1 MNRHQLSSV
10 DSRGRVVLKPARV
23 AVDGDASGAAPGG
36 PAGVGGSQATGVAL
50 SEHPEMNFFS
60 LRVGQR
66 LWLFVG
72 LFALLVVS
80 VVGIAGRW
88 LYLSDQE
95 AGQAIAVAQRKVELS
110 NAWLHLVEVNV
121 GREYAAALSTEPAV
135 HAAVLPL
142 NEANVEK
149 MKTDIKPQIAAL
161 ATTDAEKAMLQA
173 IDNKHHA
180 VRAAALE
187 IAEFKHRGDA
197 DGARAALETRFL
209 PAINIFLP
217 SVRDFI
223 ASQRANADA
232 VRERVLDDRRRIVGV
247 AGALIA
253 LVVAAAVAGTL
264 VLQRS
269 IHVPLLDAM
278 RVAETIATG
287 DLTQPVESA
296 RRDEF
301 GDLLRA
307 LARMQDALREVVGS
321 VRSGTEGIHGASRE
335 IAAASH
341 DLSRR
346 TEESAA
352 NLQQTAASMEQLT
365 GTVRQSADSARQAD
379 ERASAAAGVAAHGGA
394 LVQQVVTTMDAI
406 HRSSTRIAEIIGVI
420 DGIAFQT
427 NILAL
432 NAAVEAA
439 RAGESGRGFAVVAG
453 EVRALAQRS
462 AQAATEIKSLIGASV
477 ERVES
482 GSQLVADAGKTMHDI
497 VEQVGQVADLVG
509 QISASTAEQSDG
521 LAQVN
526 VAVAA
531 LDRMTQQNAALVEQ
545 SSAAATGLEEQSV
558 KLAELVARFRLQ
570 PA

>member
-1 MNRHQLSSV
+1 V
-10 DSRGRVVLKPARV
+10 AGPGLKGGPR
-23 AVDGDASGAAPGG
+23 AVEAPCSGAAP
-36 PAGVGGSQATGVAL
+36 AGGSRGTSTERIRGDPSVAYRKAL
-50 SEHPEMNFFS
+50 HMKLNS

-72 LFALLVVS
+72 TFALLVIA

-88 LYLSDQE
+88 LYVSEQE
-95 AGQAIAVAQRKVELS
+95 AEQSISVATRKVELS

-121 GREYAAALSTEPAV
+121 GREYAAAVSTEPAV
-135 HAAVLPL
+135 HAAILPL

-149 MKTDIKPQIAAL
+149 MKTDIKPQINAL
-161 ATTDAEKAMLQA
+161 ATSEAEREMLKA
-173 IDNKHHA
+173 IDVKHGA
-180 VRAAALE
+180 VRAAALA
-187 IAEFKHRGDA
+187 IADFKHQGDNA
-197 DGARAALETRFL
+197 GARAALETRFL
-209 PAINIFLP
+209 PALDIFLP
-217 SVRDFI
+217 AVREFI

-232 VRERVLDDRRRIVGV
+232 VRERVLAERRRIVGV

-253 LVVAAAVAGTL
+253 VVIVAAVLGTIAL
-264 VLQRS
+264 RRS
-269 IHVPLLDAM
+269 IHGPLLDAM
-278 RVAETIATG
+278 AVADTIASG
-287 DLTQPVESA
+287 DLTRPVVST
-296 RRDEF
+296 RGDEF

-307 LARMQDALREVVGS
+307 LESMRQSLKTVVGS
-321 VRSGTEGIHGASRE
+321 VHAGTEGIQGASRE
-335 IAAASH
+335 IAAASR
-341 DLSRR
+341 DLSQR

-365 GTVRQSADSARQAD
+365 GTVRQSAQAAQEAD
-379 ERASAAAGVAAHGGA
+379 ACAAEAAGVAARGGA
-394 LVQQVVTTMDAI
+394 LVQEVVTTMESI

-477 ERVES
+477 DRVEA
-482 GSQLVADAGKTMHDI
+482 GSRLVADAGTTMQDI
-497 VEQVGQVADLVG
+497 VGQVGRVAELVG
-509 QISASTAEQSDG
+509 RIRAATGEQSDG
-521 LAQVN
+521 LDQVN

-531 LDRMTQQNAALVEQ
+531 LDRMTQQNAALVEE
-545 SSAAATGLEEQSV
+545 SSAAARALEDQSV
-558 KLAELVARFRLQ
+558 QLAGLVARFQVDR
-570 PA
+570 A